1 MSVFVC
7 RLYRTYRDNKYIYFL
22 MEACLGG
29 DVFTVLQKY
38 RFFDENIARFMT
50 GCVVEALHYLHD
62 RGFIYRDL
70 KPENLLLDH
79 KGYVKMVRVTMQG
92 LSLIYKQK
100 QTPWPLVRER
110 TIPTDDRHLS
120 TKFSVNYNII
130 KKTCCIG

>member
-1 MSVFVC
+1 
-7 RLYRTYRDNKYIYFL
+7 

-38 RFFDENIARFMT
+38 KTFNENTARFMT

-79 KGYVKMVRVTMQG
+79 KGYVKMVRAIMNYVI
-92 LSLIYKQK
+92 LSYEMFLI
-100 QTPWPLVRER
+100 
-110 TIPTDDRHLS
+110 
-120 TKFSVNYNII
+120 FM
-130 KKTCCIG
+130 TCPETCS

>member
-1 MSVFVC
+1 MCKSPILSSVLYILFVY

-38 RFFDENIARFMT
+38 RSFDENIARFMT

-79 KGYVKMVRVTMQG
+79 KGYVKMV
-92 LSLIYKQK
+92 SAA
-100 QTPWPLVRER
+100 
-110 TIPTDDRHLS
+110 TD
-120 TKFSVNYNII
+120 
-130 KKTCCIG
+130 